1 MIVFETILFLM
12 IIGFVSL
19 ILTLIFY
26 LTGEKVDTKKEIEQ
40 QEFEVKIFNSQL
52 KLIPFVYLLI
62 VFIFFIIGIFSDFI
76 INSFIGLIIALI
88 PFVAY
93 WIFDYKK
100 YSRVRKK

>member
-1 MIVFETILFLM
+1 MIEFETILFLM

-40 QEFEVKIFNSQL
+40 PEFEVKIFNSQL
-52 KLIPFVYLLI
+52 KLIPFVYL
-62 VFIFFIIGIFSDFI
+62 IIIIILFMIGVFSDFI
-76 INSFIGLIIALI
+76 INSVIGLIIALI

-93 WIFDYKK
+93 WIFDYKE
-100 YSRVRKK
+100 YFLVRKK